1 MEANKALLFCETSL
15 MQLVYG
21 SMLLFCVDYHI
32 PYIEVAE
39 TFLHRDIRWPLI
51 VLYYMHT
58 RIYSCFRAGRLLLT
72 AELLKYR
79 EAKVGSD

>member
-1 MEANKALLFCETSL
+1 

-21 SMLLFCVDYHI
+21 SMQLTLLFFRALFCVDYHI

-58 RIYSCFRAGRLLLT
+58 RIYSCFRGGRLLLM